1 MGDDV
6 ADLFCEMIFVCI
18 AGAWEGT
25 RILLM
30 SVRSLLLLSV
40 HSSLSLFWYWTLSL
54 ACFFIRAQ
62 HVYILCTLTVNCC
75 SICFALRECMF
86 RVYFTRNM
94 RILCTFND
102 FVSLRVHIVV
112 YAFSVYFSQLF

>member
-86 RVYFTRNM
+86 CVYYM
-94 RILCTFND
+94 RCCTM
-102 FVSLRVHIVV
+102 REAVV
-112 YAFSVYFSQLF
+112 VATNRWNQQSCACACIRAV